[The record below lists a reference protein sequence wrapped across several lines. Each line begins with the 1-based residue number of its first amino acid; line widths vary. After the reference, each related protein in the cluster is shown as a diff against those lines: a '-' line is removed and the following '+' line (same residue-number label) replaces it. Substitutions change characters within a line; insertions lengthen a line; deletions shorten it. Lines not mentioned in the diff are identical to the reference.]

1 MCHQWQKNNAYT
13 LRCGLPHTRRPDG
26 SLIAMPGRPHK
37 GDRVLL
43 AARPHR
49 EVWEIISRRAAAAG
63 QPMSQYVAD
72 LLAVHVGRDDL
83 IFAAQSAGPSPLQ
96 EELPLLT

>member
-1 MCHQWQKNNAYT
+1 
-13 LRCGLPHTRRPDG
+13 
-26 SLIAMPGRPHK
+26 MPGRPHK

-49 EVWEIISRRAAAAG
+49 EVWEIISRRAASAG
-63 QPMSQYVAD
+63 IPMSQYVAD
-72 LLAVHVGRDDL
+72 VLAEHVGRDDL
-83 IFAAQSAGPSPLQ
+83 VLTGQPAPSPLQ

>member
-1 MCHQWQKNNAYT
+1 
-13 LRCGLPHTRRPDG
+13 
-26 SLIAMPGRPHK
+26 MPGRPHK

-49 EVWEIISRRAAAAG
+49 EVWEIISQRAAAAG
-63 QPMSQYVAD
+63 IPMSQYVAD
-72 LLAVHVGRDDL
+72 VLAEHVGREDL
-83 IFAAQSAGPSPLQ
+83 VFAGRPADHSPLQ

>member
-1 MCHQWQKNNAYT
+1 
-13 LRCGLPHTRRPDG
+13 
-26 SLIAMPGRPHK
+26 MPGRPHK

-49 EVWEIISRRAAAAG
+49 EVWEIISRRAASAG
-63 QPMSQYVAD
+63 IPMSQYVAD
-72 LLAVHVGRDDL
+72 VLAEHVGRDDL
-83 IFAAQSAGPSPLQ
+83 VLTGQPAGPSPLQ